1 MSGDSP
7 FPLFGDVTAPS
18 DKASLAAETTWAAYL
33 RADDAVVERP
43 PSSDVGGG
51 GIGREAA
58 DIVDPET
65 LTEPEKMRGLIISD
79 GAGQSLYPSFTFL
92 ERHKYF
98 RLVAEI

>member
-51 GIGREAA
+51 GIGRGGAA
-58 DIVDPET
+58 DVVGPET
-65 LTEPEKMRGLIISD
+65 RD
-79 GAGQSLYPSFTFL
+79 AGCCWQKFFWPGYCTMFV
-92 ERHKYF
+92 
-98 RLVAEI
+98 RLWGCCAWC